1 MANSILIC
9 YTNLKLISFYVNFEL
24 ILTAS
29 IQIVIFLLLLQKDHI
44 DIATC
49 SSNSYFG
56 CMRYGACK

>member
-1 MANSILIC
+1 MANFILIC
-9 YTNLKLISFYVNFEL
+9 YTNLKLIYFYVNFEL

-49 SSNSYFG
+49 SSNSYL
-56 CMRYGACK
+56 AV